1 MLLDMHVKFEENLNI
16 PVIKQLKDDRWITK
30 FKKAY
35 EIKEY
40 HAHGEAPFV
49 DLAAVEVEWVHLLTV
64 LVTKCTP
71 GDHFNLDGTS
81 LFAL

>member
-1 MLLDMHVKFEENLNI
+1 MPLFPHMEEKQETVNSPMLLDMHVKFEENLNI

-40 HAHGEAPFV
+40 HAHGEAPSV
-49 DLAAVEVEWVHLLTV
+49 DLAAVEVE
-64 LVTKCTP
+64 
-71 GDHFNLDGTS
+71 
-81 LFAL
+81 